1 MPRSGVKLSI
11 LSSYD
16 KSGTDQ
22 AEKALERFAKKYGQ
36 VDKETQSITLDNTTE
51 SLARQSIAADQLAAK
66 WSSAGETLKNVGST
80 LTTSVTV
87 PLGAVGAA
95 SFTLASNFE
104 TSMSRVA
111 GALNDPSANMQE
123 LSDLALQMGQDTIFS
138 ASEAGAAMEELAKG
152 GLTAADIKGGAL
164 KTTMDLAA
172 AGNLNLADAA
182 NTVVQSMGAFGLTA
196 DQTGE
201 AANALAGAAA
211 ASSADVS
218 DLTQGLSQVSAQ
230 ANSAGWSIQDTTAVL
245 GAFADAGIRG
255 SDAGTSLKTMLQRL
269 SAPTGAAAAQM
280 EALGINVRD
289 SDGNMKD
296 AASIAGE
303 LQSKLSGL
311 DSATRDA
318 AIQTIFGADA
328 SRAALVMMNQGTA
341 GIEKYTAA
349 TNDQEAAQRLANSQ
363 MGDSARAIEEMKGAV
378 ETAAIQIGTALAPV
392 VTDVAGAVGS
402 LAESFSELDP
412 ETQKMVV
419 GFAAAAAAAGPVV
432 TGMGHM
438 ASAGSSVISL
448 YADITARMAQNSAA
462 AAANATST
470 SKLGTA
476 FGNARS
482 KVSGFLTTS
491 TALRAGLIGLGV
503 VLTGL
508 AVGAIA
514 DYIQSQEEMEQA
526 TDGLRNAQV
535 NAISSSQAV
544 GTALG
549 NLETAYAGVNTEA
562 ENATSTSYGVND
574 AYAQQARNLASTSA
588 AIDQLVASQANM
600 AASIQENFSS
610 MYASNAQLD
619 VYRNTINDLANQSG
633 LTAQEQAQ
641 LQTAVDGLNS
651 ACGTSYSVIDAA
663 NGVIADQEGVAMDT
677 TDAINE
683 LVDAKQ
689 REAQAEALN
698 SAYTESLKAQQDAAT
713 QLANALDIQAEKQ
726 RAYDEE
732 VANGGLNAEE
742 YARQLQAANDEV
754 ARAQG
759 VYDSAA
765 ASANGY
771 MGQMNLLTMAEQQG
785 ANSNAAWLAQQS
797 MVGAI
802 MTSNGQDVSWFAQQL
817 DNAGISVSDM
827 AGTLQASGITLE
839 EMAAAYDGSL
849 TSIANLCQDKGVEI
863 PQALRDG
870 IMNGSSEVANAT
882 GVLKEAM
889 VLELTGGDVELAAE
903 LLGHDI
909 SQGLKDGITGS
920 ADMPQEA
927 IGQMSEETINK
938 AKEEFQSHSP
948 SQVMYQLGFDINQGL
963 ANGINENSFSPLGAV
978 QSLGQLLLSGFSG
991 LASGGYTAGFN
1002 LVNSFTSSIGLNS
1015 PLATSAAGSLAFG
1028 AAGAALANSSAYGA
1042 GQNLSS
1048 TMSSGISML
1057 AGTVSGTAR
1066 SMASGGANSAL
1077 GSSNASSAGRNLSTT
1092 FATSINSFAAQQNAR
1107 SMANQSKSAAQKA
1120 ADASSAGSNLS
1131 RSFANGIDIC
1141 AAVDRAAQLARN
1153 ALNAAKNALGIAS
1166 PSKEFTALGEFSGE
1180 GFARGFDR
1188 SSPAVAAASR
1198 EMAVNALN
1206 EAQGV
1211 MAGASISSGASGSY
1225 TATSGSSEITSILN
1239 RQYETMNDLL
1249 YEVRTLRSTLGQI
1262 IRGAVGNIQG
1272 MSFASENEAARWV
1285 QRMARMNV

>member
-1 MPRSGVKLSI
+1 MARGGVKLSI

-16 KSGTDQ
+16 KKGTDQ
-22 AEKALERFAKKYGQ
+22 AEKALDRFAKKYGQ
-36 VDKETQSITLDNTTE
+36 VDKATKTITLDENTAQ
-51 SLARQSIAADQLAAK
+51 LARNSIAADQMAAK
-66 WSSAGETLKNVGST
+66 WSSAGQTLQSVGST
-80 LTTSVTV
+80 LTTSVTL
-87 PLGAVGAA
+87 PLGAAGAA

-104 TSMSRVA
+104 SSMSRVA
-111 GALNDPSANMQE
+111 GALNDPDANMEE
-123 LSDLALQMGQDTIFS
+123 LRQLALQMGQDTVFS

-172 AGNLNLADAA
+172 AGNMNLADAA
-182 NTVVQSMGAFGLTA
+182 NVVVQAMGAFNMNA
-196 DQTGE
+196 EQSGE

-218 DLTQGLSQVSAQ
+218 DLTQGLSQASAQ

-245 GAFADAGIRG
+245 AAFSDAGIKG

-269 SAPTGAAAAQM
+269 SAPTGAAAAQL

-289 SDGNMKD
+289 SNGNMKD

-303 LQSKLSGL
+303 LQTGLAGL

-349 TNDQEAAQRLANSQ
+349 TNDQAAAQRLADSQ
-363 MGDSARAIEEMKGAV
+363 MGDSARKIEEMKGAV

-402 LAESFSELDP
+402 LAESFSSLDP
-412 ETQKMVV
+412 ETQKMIV
-419 GFAAAAAAAGPVV
+419 GFAAAAAAAGPLVS
-432 TGMGHM
+432 GMGHM

-448 YADITARMAQNSAA
+448 YADITARMAQSSAA

-482 KVSGFLTTS
+482 KVSGFLSTS

-503 VLTGL
+503 VLAGL

-549 NLETAYAGVNTEA
+549 NLETAYAGANAEA
-562 ENATSTSYGVND
+562 ENAASTSYGVND

-588 AIDQLVASQANM
+588 AIDQLVTSQANM

-870 IMNGSSEVANAT
+870 IMNGSSDIANAVGAT
-882 GVLKEAM
+882 KEAM

-903 LLGHDI
+903 LLGQDI
-909 SQGLKDGITGS
+909 SEGLKNGIEGT
-920 ADMPQEA
+920 ADMPAEA
-927 IGQMSEETINK
+927 IGIMSDETIAK
-938 AKEEFQSHSP
+938 AKEQFESHSP
-948 SQVMYQLGFDINQGL
+948 SQVMYRLGADINQGL
-963 ANGINENSFSPLGAV
+963 ANGISENSGTPLSAV
-978 QSLGQLLLSGFSG
+978 QTLGQLLLGGFSG
-991 LASGGYTAGFN
+991 LATGGYTAGWS
-1002 LVNSFTSSIGLNS
+1002 LVSSFTSSIGLNS
-1015 PLATSAAGSLAFG
+1015 PLATAAAGSLAFG
-1028 AAGAALANSSAYGA
+1028 AVGAASLNSNAYSAGTT
-1042 GQNLSS
+1042 LSS
-1048 TMSSGISML
+1048 TMAGGISAL
-1057 AGTVSGTAR
+1057 AGVVSGTAR
-1066 SMASGGANSAL
+1066 SVAGSGASAAL
-1077 GSSNASSAGRNLSTT
+1077 GSSDASAAGRYMSSSFATSINDFAAQANARSMANRSASAARQASDATSAGRNLS
-1092 FATSINSFAAQQNAR
+1092 S
-1107 SMANQSKSAAQKA
+1107 
-1120 ADASSAGSNLS
+1120 
-1131 RSFANGIDIC
+1131 SFANGIDLN
-1141 AAVDRAAQLARN
+1141 AAVNRAAQMARN
-1153 ALNAAKNALGIAS
+1153 ALQAAKNALGIAS
-1166 PSKEFTALGEFSGE
+1166 PSKEFTALGEYSAE
-1180 GFARGFDR
+1180 GFARGFDNDAGL
-1188 SSPAVAAASR
+1188 AVKASR
-1198 EMAVNALN
+1198 AMATDALN
-1206 EAQGV
+1206 AANGV
-1211 MAGASISSGASGSY
+1211 FDGASYGAAVYSS
-1225 TATSGSSEITSILN
+1225 TNPEVLTVLINQQNTLV
-1239 RQYETMNDLL
+1239 DLL
-1249 YEVRTLRSTLGQI
+1249 YEVRTLRTTLGQV
-1262 IRGAVGNIQG
+1262 IRGAVGNQG
-1272 MSFASENEAARWV
+1272 GLRFANDNEAARWV
-1285 QRMARMNV
+1285 QKMERMNV

>member
-1 MPRSGVKLSI
+1 MARSGVKLSI

-22 AEKALERFAKKYGQ
+22 AENALERFAKKYGQ

-80 LTTSVTV
+80 LTTSVSV

-172 AGNLNLADAA
+172 AGNLSLADAA

-269 SAPTGAAAAQM
+269 SAPTGAAASQM

-349 TNDQEAAQRLANSQ
+349 TNDQAAAQRLADSQ
-363 MGDSARAIEEMKGAV
+363 MGDSARKIEEMKGAV

-419 GFAAAAAAAGPVV
+419 GLAAAAVAAGPVIS
-432 TGMGHM
+432 GMGRI

-448 YADITARMAQNSAA
+448 YGDITARMAQNSAA
-462 AAANATST
+462 ASANASATT
-470 SKLGTA
+470 KTGTA
-476 FGNARS
+476 FGKTETKARGLLN
-482 KVSGFLTTS
+482 VSSL
-491 TALRAGLIGLGV
+491 LRGGLINLGL
-503 VLTGL
+503 TL
-508 AVGAIA
+508 AGIA
-514 DYIQSQEEMEQA
+514 AGEITKYIQAQEEMEQA
-526 TDGLRNAQV
+526 TDGLRNAQLD
-535 NAISSSQAV
+535 AISASQAA

-549 NLETAYAGVNTEA
+549 NLQVDYANTTQEVNNNTSATQSALTGYQQTAQGI
-562 ENATSTSYGVND
+562 
-574 AYAQQARNLASTSA
+574 ASTSA
-588 AIDQLVASQANM
+588 AIDQLRTSQANM
-600 AASIQENFSS
+600 ATSIQENFSS

-619 VYRNTINDLANQSG
+619 VYRNTINELANQSG

-641 LQTAVDGLNS
+641 LQTAIDGLNS
-651 ACGTSYSVIDAA
+651 ACGTSYSVVDSA
-663 NGVIADQEGVAMDT
+663 NGVIADQAGVALDT
-677 TDAINE
+677 TDAINA
-683 LVDAKQ
+683 LIDAKQ

-713 QLANALDIQAEKQ
+713 QLADAINRQKEAQAQLD
-726 RAYDEE
+726 E
-732 VANGGLNAEE
+732 VMANGGAGYETYKIQLDQANQAVAE
-742 YARQLQAANDEV
+742 
-754 ARAQG
+754 AQG
-759 VYDSAA
+759 LYDSAA

-839 EMAAAYDGSL
+839 EMAASYDGSL

-909 SQGLKDGITGS
+909 SEGLKNGITGS

-927 IGQMSEETINK
+927 IGQMSEETINR

-963 ANGINENSFSPLGAV
+963 ANGINENSLSPLGAV

-1028 AAGAALANSSAYGA
+1028 AAGAALANSNAYGA

-1077 GSSNASSAGRNLSTT
+1077 GSSDASSAGRNLSTT
-1092 FATSINSFAAQQNAR
+1092 FSTAINSFAAQQNAR
-1107 SMANQSKSAAQKA
+1107 SMANQAKSAAQSNSN
-1120 ADASSAGSNLS
+1120 ASSVGRNLS
-1131 RSFANGIDIC
+1131 SSFANGIDLQ
-1141 AAVDRAAQLARN
+1141 AAVNRAAQMATN

-1198 EMAVNALN
+1198 EMAVSALN
-1206 EAQGV
+1206 EAQSV
-1211 MAGASISSGASGSY
+1211 MTGASYSSGASGSY
-1225 TATSGSSEITSILN
+1225 AATSGSSEITNILN
-1239 RQYETMNDLL
+1239 KQYETMNDLL
-1249 YEVRTLRSTLGQI
+1249 IEVRTLRTTLGQI
-1262 IRGAVGNIQG
+1262 IRGAVGNTQG
-1272 MSFASENEAARWV
+1272 MTFASENEAARWV
-1285 QRMARMNV
+1285 QRMAIMNV

>member
-1 MPRSGVKLSI
+1 MARSGVKLSI

-22 AEKALERFAKKYGQ
+22 AEKALDKFAKKYGQ
-36 VDKETQSITLDNTTE
+36 VDKATQSITLDETTA

-66 WSSAGETLKNVGST
+66 WDSAGQKMQSAGAAM
-80 LTTSVTV
+80 TTAITV
-87 PLGAVGAA
+87 PLGVAGAA
-95 SFTLASNFE
+95 AFTVASNFE

-123 LSDLALQMGQDTIFS
+123 LRDLALQMGQDTIFS

-152 GLTAADIKGGAL
+152 GLTAADIQGGAL
-164 KTTMDLAA
+164 ATTMNLAA
-172 AGNLNLADAA
+172 AGNLELADAA
-182 NTVVQSMGAFGLTA
+182 NVVVQAMGAFNLGAA
-196 DQTGE
+196 DTEQ

-218 DLTQGLSQVSAQ
+218 DLTQGLSQCSAQ
-230 ANSAGWSIQDTTAVL
+230 ANSAGWTIQDTTAVL

-269 SAPTGAAAAQM
+269 SAPTGAAASQM

-349 TNDQEAAQRLANSQ
+349 TNDQAAAQRLADSQ

-432 TGMGHM
+432 TGMGHI
-438 ASAGSSVISL
+438 ASAGSSVLSL

-462 AAANATST
+462 AAASATST

-476 FGNARS
+476 FNTARS
-482 KVSGFLTTS
+482 KVGGFLSTS
-491 TALRAGLIGLGV
+491 TALRAGLVGLGV
-503 VLTGL
+503 VLAGL

-549 NLETAYAGVNTEA
+549 NLETAYAGANAEA
-562 ENATSTSYGVND
+562 ENAASTSYGVND

-588 AIDQLVASQANM
+588 AIDQLVTSQANM

-610 MYASNAQLD
+610 VYASNAQLD

-713 QLANALDIQAEKQ
+713 KLANALDIQAEKQ

-817 DNAGISVSDM
+817 DNAGINVQDF
-827 AGTLQASGITLE
+827 AATLQSSGVTIE
-839 EMAAAYDGSL
+839 EMAASYDGSL
-849 TSIANLCQDKGVEI
+849 TSLAQLCRSKGIEI
-863 PQALRDG
+863 PQALKDG
-870 IMNGSSEVANAT
+870 IINGSSDVANAT

-889 VLELTGGDVELAAE
+889 VLELSGGDVELAAE

-909 SQGLKDGITGS
+909 SQGLKDGITGA
-920 ADMPQEA
+920 ADLPQEA
-927 IGQMSEETINK
+927 IGQMSEDTIAK
-938 AKEEFQSHSP
+938 AKEMWQSHSP
-948 SQVMYQLGFDINQGL
+948 SQVMYQLGSDIDQGL
-963 ANGINENSFSPLGAV
+963 ANGVNDNSTTPLSAI
-978 QSLGQLLLSGFSG
+978 QSLSQLLLGSIGSF
-991 LASGGYTAGFN
+991 ASNGYSAGTN
-1002 LVNSFTSSIGLNS
+1002 LVQSFASSIGINS
-1015 PLATSAAGSLAFG
+1015 PLLTAAASSAAFG
-1028 AAGAALANSSAYGA
+1028 AVGAAVSNSNAYSAGAT
-1042 GQNLSS
+1042 LSS
-1048 TMSSGISML
+1048 TMSGGISAL
-1057 AGTVSGTAR
+1057 ASTVQSTARGVAVSGSSAALGSSDASSAGRNMSSSFATSINSFSAASNAR
-1066 SMASGGANSAL
+1066 SMANRATSAARAA
-1077 GSSNASSAGRNLSTT
+1077 SDASSAGRNLS
-1092 FATSINSFAAQQNAR
+1092 S
-1107 SMANQSKSAAQKA
+1107 
-1120 ADASSAGSNLS
+1120 
-1131 RSFANGIDIC
+1131 SFANGIDIT
-1141 AAVDRAAQLARN
+1141 AAVNRAAQLARN
-1153 ALNAAKNALGIAS
+1153 ALQAAKDALGIAS
-1166 PSKEFTALGEFSGE
+1166 PSKEFTALGMFSGE

-1188 SSPAVAAASR
+1188 STPAAVAASKS
-1198 EMAVNALN
+1198 MAMSALSAA
-1206 EAQGV
+1206 EGV
-1211 MAGASISSGASGSY
+1211 MASPVSMANAGASGSSAY
-1225 TATSGSSEITSILN
+1225 SSGNKQLASLVAQTN
-1239 RQYETMNDLL
+1239 ETLFDIL
-1249 YEVRTLRSTLGQI
+1249 YEVRTLRQTLGQT
-1262 IRGAVGNIQG
+1262 IRGAVGTTAQPG
-1272 MSFASENEAARWV
+1272 ENEVARYV
-1285 QRMARMNV
+1285 KKLVNMNV

>member
-1 MPRSGVKLSI
+1 MVRSGVKLSI

-22 AEKALERFAKKYGQ
+22 AEKALDKFAKKYGQ
-36 VDKETQSITLDNTTE
+36 VDKATQSITLDETTA

-66 WSSAGETLKNVGST
+66 WDSAGQKMQSAGAAM
-80 LTTSVTV
+80 TTAITV
-87 PLGAVGAA
+87 PLGAAGAA
-95 SFTLASNFE
+95 AFTVASNFE

-111 GALNDPSANMQE
+111 GALNDPSANIQE
-123 LSDLALQMGQDTIFS
+123 LRDLALQMGQDTIFS

-152 GLTAADIKGGAL
+152 GLTAADIQGGAL
-164 KTTMDLAA
+164 ATTMNLAA
-172 AGNLNLADAA
+172 AGNLELADAA
-182 NTVVQSMGAFGLTA
+182 NVVVQAMGAFNLGAA
-196 DQTGE
+196 DTEQ

-218 DLTQGLSQVSAQ
+218 DLTQGLSQCSAQ
-230 ANSAGWSIQDTTAVL
+230 ANSAGWTIQDTTAVL

-269 SAPTGAAAAQM
+269 SAPTGAAASQM

-349 TNDQEAAQRLANSQ
+349 TNDQAAAQRLADSQ

-402 LAESFSELDP
+402 LAESFSELDS

-432 TGMGHM
+432 TGMGHI
-438 ASAGSSVISL
+438 ASAGSSVLSL

-462 AAANATST
+462 AAASATST

-476 FGNARS
+476 FNTARS
-482 KVSGFLTTS
+482 KVGGFLSTS
-491 TALRAGLIGLGV
+491 TALRAGLVGLGV
-503 VLTGL
+503 VLAGL

-549 NLETAYAGVNTEA
+549 NLETAYAGANAEA
-562 ENATSTSYGVND
+562 ENAASTSYGVND

-588 AIDQLVASQANM
+588 AIDQLVTSQANM

-610 MYASNAQLD
+610 VYASNAQLD

-713 QLANALDIQAEKQ
+713 KLANALDIQAEKQ

-817 DNAGISVSDM
+817 DNAGINVQDF
-827 AGTLQASGITLE
+827 AATLQSSGVTIE
-839 EMAAAYDGSL
+839 EMAASYDGSL
-849 TSIANLCQDKGVEI
+849 TSLAQLCRSKGIEI
-863 PQALRDG
+863 PQALKDG
-870 IMNGSSEVANAT
+870 IINGSSDVANAT

-889 VLELTGGDVELAAE
+889 VLELSGGDVGLAAE

-909 SQGLKDGITGS
+909 SQGLKDGITGA
-920 ADMPQEA
+920 ADLPQEA
-927 IGQMSEETINK
+927 IGQMSEDTIAK
-938 AKEEFQSHSP
+938 AKEMWQSHSP
-948 SQVMYQLGFDINQGL
+948 SQVMYQLGSDIDQGL
-963 ANGINENSFSPLGAV
+963 ANGVNDNSTTPLSAI
-978 QSLGQLLLSGFSG
+978 QSLSQLLLGSIGSF
-991 LASGGYTAGFN
+991 ASNGYSAGTN
-1002 LVNSFTSSIGLNS
+1002 LVQSFASSIGINS
-1015 PLATSAAGSLAFG
+1015 PLLTSAASSAAFG
-1028 AAGAALANSSAYGA
+1028 AVGAAVSNSNAYSAGAT
-1042 GQNLSS
+1042 LSS
-1048 TMSSGISML
+1048 TMSGGISAL
-1057 AGTVSGTAR
+1057 ASTVQSTARGVAVSGSSAALGSSDASSAGRNMSSSFATSINSFSAASNAR
-1066 SMASGGANSAL
+1066 SMANRATSAARAA
-1077 GSSNASSAGRNLSTT
+1077 SDASSAGRNLS
-1092 FATSINSFAAQQNAR
+1092 S
-1107 SMANQSKSAAQKA
+1107 
-1120 ADASSAGSNLS
+1120 
-1131 RSFANGIDIC
+1131 SFANGIDIT
-1141 AAVDRAAQLARN
+1141 AAVNRAAQLARN
-1153 ALNAAKNALGIAS
+1153 ALQAAKDALGIAS
-1166 PSKEFTALGEFSGE
+1166 PSKEFTALGMFSGE
-1180 GFARGFDR
+1180 GLARGFDR
-1188 SSPAVAAASR
+1188 STPAAVAASKS
-1198 EMAVNALN
+1198 MAMSALSAA
-1206 EAQGV
+1206 EGV
-1211 MAGASISSGASGSY
+1211 MASPVSMANAGASGSSAY
-1225 TATSGSSEITSILN
+1225 SSGNKQLASLVAQTN
-1239 RQYETMNDLL
+1239 ETLFDIL
-1249 YEVRTLRSTLGQI
+1249 YEVRTLRQTLGQT
-1262 IRGAVGNIQG
+1262 IRGAVGTTAQPG
-1272 MSFASENEAARWV
+1272 ENEVARYV
-1285 QRMARMNV
+1285 QKLVNMNV

>member
-1 MPRSGVKLSI
+1 
-11 LSSYD
+11 
-16 KSGTDQ
+16 
-22 AEKALERFAKKYGQ
+22 
-36 VDKETQSITLDNTTE
+36 
-51 SLARQSIAADQLAAK
+51 
-66 WSSAGETLKNVGST
+66 
-80 LTTSVTV
+80 
-87 PLGAVGAA
+87 
-95 SFTLASNFE
+95 
-104 TSMSRVA
+104 
-111 GALNDPSANMQE
+111 
-123 LSDLALQMGQDTIFS
+123 
-138 ASEAGAAMEELAKG
+138 
-152 GLTAADIKGGAL
+152 
-164 KTTMDLAA
+164 
-172 AGNLNLADAA
+172 
-182 NTVVQSMGAFGLTA
+182 
-196 DQTGE
+196 
-201 AANALAGAAA
+201 
-211 ASSADVS
+211 
-218 DLTQGLSQVSAQ
+218 
-230 ANSAGWSIQDTTAVL
+230 
-245 GAFADAGIRG
+245 
-255 SDAGTSLKTMLQRL
+255 
-269 SAPTGAAAAQM
+269 
-280 EALGINVRD
+280 
-289 SDGNMKD
+289 
-296 AASIAGE
+296 
-303 LQSKLSGL
+303 
-311 DSATRDA
+311 
-318 AIQTIFGADA
+318 
-328 SRAALVMMNQGTA
+328 MMNQGTA

-349 TNDQEAAQRLANSQ
+349 TNDQAAAQRLADSQ
-363 MGDSARAIEEMKGAV
+363 MGDSARKIEEMKGAV

-419 GFAAAAAAAGPVV
+419 GLAAAAVAAGPVIS
-432 TGMGHM
+432 GMGRI

-448 YADITARMAQNSAA
+448 YGDITARMAQNSAA
-462 AAANATST
+462 ASANASATT
-470 SKLGTA
+470 KTGTA
-476 FGNARS
+476 FGKTETKARGLLN
-482 KVSGFLTTS
+482 VSSL
-491 TALRAGLIGLGV
+491 LRGGLINLGL
-503 VLTGL
+503 TL
-508 AVGAIA
+508 AGIA
-514 DYIQSQEEMEQA
+514 AGEITKYIQAQEEMEQA
-526 TDGLRNAQV
+526 TDGLRNAQLD
-535 NAISSSQAV
+535 AISASQAA

-549 NLETAYAGVNTEA
+549 NLQVDYANTTQEVNNNTSATQSALTGYQQTAQGI
-562 ENATSTSYGVND
+562 
-574 AYAQQARNLASTSA
+574 ASTSA
-588 AIDQLVASQANM
+588 AIDQLRTSQANM
-600 AASIQENFSS
+600 ATSIQENFSS

-619 VYRNTINDLANQSG
+619 VYRNTINELANQSG

-641 LQTAVDGLNS
+641 LQTAIDGLNS
-651 ACGTSYSVIDAA
+651 ACGTSYSVVDSA
-663 NGVIADQEGVAMDT
+663 NGVIADQAGVALDT
-677 TDAINE
+677 TDAINA
-683 LVDAKQ
+683 LIDAKQ

-713 QLANALDIQAEKQ
+713 QLADAINRQKEAQAQLD
-726 RAYDEE
+726 E
-732 VANGGLNAEE
+732 VMANGGAGYETYKIQLDQANQAVAE
-742 YARQLQAANDEV
+742 
-754 ARAQG
+754 AQG
-759 VYDSAA
+759 LYDSAA

-839 EMAAAYDGSL
+839 EMAASYDGSL

-909 SQGLKDGITGS
+909 SEGLKNGITGS

-927 IGQMSEETINK
+927 IGQMSEETINR

-1028 AAGAALANSSAYGA
+1028 AAGAALANSNAYGA

-1077 GSSNASSAGRNLSTT
+1077 GSSDASSAGRNLSTT

-1131 RSFANGIDIC
+1131 RSFANGIDIY

-1153 ALNAAKNALGIAS
+1153 ALQAAKDALGIAS

-1198 EMAVNALN
+1198 EMAVSALN
-1206 EAQGV
+1206 EAQSV
-1211 MAGASISSGASGSY
+1211 MTGASYSSGASGSY
-1225 TATSGSSEITSILN
+1225 AATSGSSEITNILN
-1239 RQYETMNDLL
+1239 KQYETMNDLL
-1249 YEVRTLRSTLGQI
+1249 IEVRTLRTTLGQI
-1262 IRGAVGNIQG
+1262 IRGAVGNTQG
-1272 MSFASENEAARWV
+1272 MTFASENEAARWV